1 MSNNESKDE
10 SEGMDEAN
18 LKIPTQPNPA
28 FPNYSLR
35 EPDEVGS
42 EDMCE
47 HGKNTQAVL
56 MIAERHLVV
65 IINKRAEFCR
75 TEKAGKGMA
84 LKI

>member
-1 MSNNESKDE
+1 LED
-10 SEGMDEAN
+10 
-18 LKIPTQPNPA
+18 LA
-28 FPNYSLR
+28 FPSRSLR

-47 HGKNTQAVL
+47 HGMNSRAVM

-65 IINKRAEFCR
+65 IISKHAEFHR
-75 TEKAGKGMA
+75 TEKVGEGMA